1 MIVKRLIGVTV
12 WVLILS
18 LLCVGVAYAQEGE
31 AGSTAATTEASIAV
45 LLAPLLAAA
54 TAIERAIEGIFNLIE
69 SAVLSLSSFSAIGGE
84 YVAWAKEQVKRYRSQ
99 LLKMK
104 GDPVQIRAAE
114 KLLHDAEQRLKDWLK
129 SEPYVSLKRSASLAL
144 GIVFGLLV
152 AFTTKL
158 KMFQLLNVTM
168 VPANMDI
175 IVTGLVIGTG
185 SAPVH
190 SLIGILQKTRD
201 AIDEARALARGRSI
215 EAIKDVLYP
224 TPLAVA
230 PAVVPAVAPA
240 APPEERGPL
249 PSIAGVAPGESTEVR
264 RRTVEALGTLEDH
277 RAVEPL
283 VGALV
288 DEDEVVRAEAKK
300 ALKRTRDKLEAA
312 ERARDVEAMRL
323 TRQILHP

>member
-1 MIVKRLIGVTV
+1 MVMKRLIWITV
-12 WVLILS
+12 WMLVLS
-18 LLCVGVAYAQEGE
+18 LVCVGVAYAQEGE
-31 AGSTAATTEASIAV
+31 TGMSAATTEASIAV
-45 LLAPLLAAA
+45 MLAPLLAAA

-84 YVAWAKEQVKRYRSQ
+84 YVAWAKGQVKRYREQ
-99 LLKMK
+99 LLKLT

-114 KLLHDAEQRLKDWLK
+114 KLLQDAEQRLKDWLK

-224 TPLAVA
+224 APVAVA
-230 PAVVPAVAPA
+230 PTAVAAVPPTV
-240 APPEERGPL
+240 PPEERVPV

-264 RRTVEALGTLEDH
+264 RRTVEALGKLADR

-283 VGALV
+283 VGALA

-300 ALKRTRDKLEAA
+300 ALKRTRDKLDA
-312 ERARDVEAMRL
+312 EDRARDVEAMRL

>member
-1 MIVKRLIGVTV
+1 MKRLIGIAV
-12 WVLILS
+12 WVLVLS
-18 LLCVGVAYAQEGE
+18 LVCVGVACAQEGE
-31 AGSTAATTEASIAV
+31 TGTSAATTEASIAV
-45 LLAPLLAAA
+45 LLAPLVAAA
-54 TAIERAIEGIFNLIE
+54 TAIERAIEGVFNLIE
-69 SAVLSLSSFSAIGGE
+69 SAVLSLSSFTAIGGE
-84 YVAWAKEQVKRYRSQ
+84 YVAWAKGQVRRYREQ
-99 LLKMK
+99 LLKMT

-114 KLLHDAEQRLKDWLK
+114 KLLQDAEQRLKDWLK
-129 SEPYVSLKRSASLAL
+129 SEPYVSLKRSASLVL
-144 GIVFGLLV
+144 GVVFGMLI

-158 KMFQLLNVTM
+158 KMFQLLNITM

-224 TPLAVA
+224 TPFAVA

-240 APPEERGPL
+240 VPPEERGPV
-249 PSIAGVAPGESTEVR
+249 PSIAAVAPGESTEAR
-264 RRTVEALGTLEDH
+264 RRAVEALSTLEDR

-288 DEDEVVRAEAKK
+288 DEDEHVRAEAKK
-300 ALKRTRDKLEAA
+300 ALKRTREKLEVE
-312 ERARDVEAMRL
+312 ERARDVEARRL
-323 TRQILHP
+323 TRQILNS